1 MKPRTQRGS
10 ALVLTVIVVLVLAVI
25 SAALIRFT
33 SRELA
38 GATSARQ
45 NDALVACAEA
55 GRQMIMSQFRS
66 ISIAPTALQP
76 LNVLIDTTDPAVG
89 GSTRVLGGHVDT
101 MNVQVDQVTVL
112 PTGTFGVQPNSIRD
126 LSNIITGAA
135 TLGGTSYRVV
145 VHCQDHGT
153 AADATS
159 GRQLEVEFGLRFGL

>member
-1 MKPRTQRGS
+1 LKRRADRGS

-33 SRELA
+33 ARELA

-45 NDALVACAEA
+45 SDALVACAEA

-66 ISIAPTALQP
+66 VTISPTALKA
-76 LNVLIDTTDPAVG
+76 LNVPMDSAG
-89 GSTRVLGGHVDT
+89 GSTRVVGGHVDT
-101 MNVQVDQVTVL
+101 MNVQIDQVTVL
-112 PTGTFGVQPNSIRD
+112 PTGTFGVQPNAIRD

-135 TLGGTSYRVV
+135 QLGGTSYRVV

-153 AADATS
+153 ATDATS

>member
-1 MKPRTQRGS
+1 MKPRSERGS
-10 ALVLTVIVVLVLAVI
+10 ALVLTVIVCLVLAVI

-38 GATSARQ
+38 GATAARQ
-45 NDALVACAEA
+45 SDALVACAEA
-55 GRQMIMSQFRS
+55 GRQIIMSQFRS
-66 ISIAPTALQP
+66 VSIAPTSLKA
-76 LNVLIDTTDPAVG
+76 LNVPIDTTDPAT
-89 GSTRVLGGHVDT
+89 GSTRVVGGHVDT
-101 MNVQVDQVTVL
+101 QNIQVDQVTVM

-135 TLGGTSYRVV
+135 QLGGTSYRIV

-153 AADATS
+153 AGDATS